1 MKVLVA
7 VKRVV
12 DYNVK
17 VRAKADGSDV
27 DLNNVKMS
35 INPFCEIAVEEAVR
49 LKEAGVATE
58 VIAVSIGDKA
68 CQEQIRTALALGADR
83 GIQVETDGPV
93 EPLVVAK
100 LLKGVVEKEE
110 PQLVILGKQSIDG
123 DNNQTGQMLGAL
135 AGMAQGTF
143 ASEVKVDGDQ
153 VQVTREVDGGLQT
166 VSLKL
171 PAIVTTDLRLNEPRY
186 ASLPNIMKAKQKPL
200 DNKTPADY
208 GVDTTPRLKTT
219 NVAEPPV
226 RQAGIKVA
234 DVDELVAKG
243 EFEGTSTR
251 SLVRWHASRRKRD
264 LSARHSTPASRP

>member
-27 DLNNVKMS
+27 DLNNVKMA

-49 LKEAGVATE
+49 LKEAGTATE
-58 VIAVSIGDKA
+58 VIAVSIGDKS

-83 GIQVETDGPV
+83 GIQVETEGRV

-100 LLKGVVEKEE
+100 LLKGVVDKEQ
-110 PQLVILGKQSIDG
+110 PQLIILGKQSIDG

-135 AGMAQGTF
+135 ANMPQGTF
-143 ASEVKVDGDQ
+143 ASEVVIDGDK
-153 VQVTREVDGGLQT
+153 VNVTREVDGGMQT
-166 VSLKL
+166 LSLTL

-186 ASLPNIMKAKQKPL
+186 ASLPNIMKAKKKQL
-200 DNKTPADY
+200 DVYTPEDL
-208 GVDTTPRLKTT
+208 GVAVTSHLTQVKVQPP
-219 NVAEPPV
+219 AE

-234 DVDELVAKG
+234 DVDQLVDKLKNEAKVI
-243 EFEGTSTR
+243 S
-251 SLVRWHASRRKRD
+251 
-264 LSARHSTPASRP
+264 